1 MRIKIKILQVLVAFL
16 ITGMLAAAAMAQ
28 TVVVSGP
35 YHVEKGSRIWIEG
48 STSVSE
54 FTCTSEKID
63 GYGHFNDDSL
73 RTEKTSLSV
82 GNKQPNVRV
91 SLPDHS
97 LDCGKRQMNHDMYN
111 ALKAEK
117 FPVIHYHL
125 DNAQILTATDST
137 SGWFKVDTFGK
148 LTIAGKT
155 NNVNMIVDGILL
167 SNGRFHVKGSK
178 ELKMSEFNI
187 NPPSPFW
194 GLIKTHDKITV
205 NFDLYVA
212 PEKIHEN

>member
-1 MRIKIKILQVLVAFL
+1 MRIKIKILKVLIALL
-16 ITGMLAAAAMAQ
+16 IIGLPAAAAMAQ

-35 YHVEKGSRIWIEG
+35 YRVEKGSKIWIEG

-54 FTCTSEKID
+54 FTCTSDEVD
-63 GYGHFNDDSL
+63 GYGHFSDDSL
-73 RTEKTSLSV
+73 RTERTSLSV
-82 GNKQPNVRV
+82 GKKQPNVRV

-125 DNAQILTATDST
+125 DNAQILATTDST

-155 NNVNMIVDGILL
+155 NNVKMMVDGRLL
-167 SNGRFHVKGSK
+167 PNGRFHVKGSK
-178 ELKMSEFNI
+178 ELSMSEFNI

-212 PEKIHEN
+212 PEKIRGN